1 MSWWLRN
8 GSKQGPKQPMVLGAL
23 VWLVFQG
30 CERGVY
36 EPPPAA
42 SIPVQSEVIVA
53 GPFQPA
59 LRLLGRVE
67 PAVEVEIQPVDPGR
81 IRYPSRFAG
90 GFRTG
95 EGVARGELLFEVEN
109 EGIRLEKAEAELALR
124 AAEAE
129 LGRVQRSFEAGIV
142 SDAEREQ
149 AEIAAERAREQLES
163 TERRAARLRVRAPVS
178 GRLQVAAVV
187 PPGSEVVPGQ
197 RLGRIAGAGLPRI
210 EAWAAAADLERLAPG
225 LEVRCLPPRGDE
237 IIASGRLREV
247 AGQVDASGTARLVA
261 EITEDVALPPAGEGV
276 LLEVLLP
283 PRPEAVTLPL
293 EALLVD
299 GGVASAYVLETSG
312 SEYRARRRLLLTGSR
327 SEGRIE
333 VLQGLEV
340 GERVAVQGAEFL
352 ADGLQATEAAAD
364 PGEE

>member
-1 MSWWLRN
+1 MSWWLRK
-8 GSKQGPKQPMVLGAL
+8 GTKMGTRRSMLLGTLACLAL
-23 VWLVFQG
+23 QG
-30 CERGVY
+30 CERGIY

-42 SIPVQSEVIVA
+42 SIPVRSEVITA
-53 GPFQPA
+53 TSFQPA

-81 IRYPSRFAG
+81 IRYPARFSG

-95 EGVARGELLFEVEN
+95 EEVGRGELLFEVEN
-109 EGIRLEKAEAELALR
+109 EGIRLERVEAELALR

-129 LGRVQRSFEAGIV
+129 LERVQRSFEAGIV

-149 AEIAAERAREQLES
+149 AEIAEERAREQLES
-163 TERRAARLRVRAPVS
+163 TERRAARLLVRSPVA
-178 GRLQVAAVV
+178 GRLQVASVV

-197 RLGRIAGAGLPRI
+197 RLGQISGAGLPRI
-210 EAWAAAADLERLAPG
+210 EAWAAAADLQRLEPG
-225 LEVRCLPPRGDE
+225 LGVRCLTARGDE
-237 IIASGRLREV
+237 IIASGKLREV
-247 AGQVDASGTARLVA
+247 AGEVDASGTARLVA
-261 EITEDVALPPAGEGV
+261 EITEDLALPPAGEGV

-283 PRPEAVTLPL
+283 PRPDAVTLPL
-293 EALLVD
+293 EALLID

-333 VLQGLEV
+333 VLQGLEA

-352 ADGLQATEAAAD
+352 ADGLTATEAAD
-364 PGEE
+364 LEEE